1 MALERG
7 EVVVDAGERGG
18 RERHALAARQPRGEG
33 EDLRPDR
40 LQRRRREHVQRAP
53 RGQERA
59 VLEQRLRLRLRF
71 FSVAVAAVAPEEV
84 VESRGIRGVL
94 TLAPVQRRPDG
105 LERGDVAG
113 ERARQPRGDGRA
125 EQRQPAEH
133 GHVLQRHRRL
143 PPREGERARRPRPE
157 RGELEHQPAVPAH
170 PARGGG
176 GEHGVQD
183 PNLPPQRLVPR
194 PEPLHPP
201 PPHRRRARPPVEL
214 DAVAVAKN
222 RARAGGTA
230 GESSGGGARAGE
242 EEARRSGDGGGPG
255 AGDDCGGGFLD
266 QRHFLVGVGGHCGGR
281 RRWVLVCLGF
291 RVKSEEE

>member
-1 MALERG
+1 M
-7 EVVVDAGERGG
+7 
-18 RERHALAARQPRGEG
+18 
-33 EDLRPDR
+33 
-40 LQRRRREHVQRAP
+40 
-53 RGQERA
+53 
-59 VLEQRLRLRLRF
+59 LEQRLRLRLRF

-84 VESRGIRGVL
+84 VEPRGIRGVL

-125 EQRQPAEH
+125 SSGSPPSTATSSSVTVASPRKANELVAPDQNAASWSTNPPSRRT
-133 GHVLQRHRRL
+133 RHAAAVASTASRI
-143 PPREGERARRPRPE
+143 PTSATAARAAA
-157 RGELEHQPAVPAH
+157 GAF
-170 PARGGG
+170 
-176 GEHGVQD
+176 
-183 PNLPPQRLVPR
+183 
-194 PEPLHPP
+194 HPP

-222 RARAGGTA
+222 RARAGA
-230 GESSGGGARAGE
+230 QPGEQRRWRPRGE

-266 QRHFLVGVGGHCGGR
+266 QRRFLVGVGGHCGGR

-291 RVKSEEE
+291 